1 MKMFHSWDDPEPS
14 EELRWYMDQYDK
26 LKPKPRS
33 TMDRDILFIDKAQL
47 YKQIS
52 NELALL
58 GLCNL
63 EIEKLEFSQEGDLC
77 IHTKRLWK

>member
-1 MKMFHSWDDPEPS
+1 MLSCLEDLSD
-14 EELRWYMDQYDK
+14 ELIFLRDQYDK

-33 TMDRDILFIDKAQL
+33 MMDKDILFIDKAQL

-63 EIEKLEFSQEGDLC
+63 EIEKLEFSEEGDLC
-77 IHTKRLWK
+77 IHTKKLWR

>member
-33 TMDRDILFIDKAQL
+33 AMDKDILFIDKASYINKYQT
-47 YKQIS
+47 
-52 NELALL
+52 N
-58 GLCNL
+58 
-63 EIEKLEFSQEGDLC
+63 
-77 IHTKRLWK
+77 